1 MEIRYF
7 FAIESDAMESVYVRI
22 REKARNIASH
32 FPQQA
37 FYNDFSLENEFA
49 LKIFETD
56 AVINQLRTFV
66 YDRMDDDFGH
76 GIKHSAKVAL
86 DAGALAFIE
95 SQSYGYSQKKTERL
109 VVIAQSAGLL
119 HDVKRKEKNHAAKGA
134 IYSKEIIK
142 SHPFTDS
149 EKDAIAVAIHN
160 HQAFKKT
167 IAADSINSQLISD
180 CLYDADKFRWGP
192 DNFTDTVWD
201 MVAFF
206 HTPLAEF
213 VSLYPKA
220 MQSLTR
226 IKKTFRTNTGKIY
239 GPRFIDTGLAIG
251 YELFKEVRKE
261 LSV

>member
-1 MEIRYF
+1 
-7 FAIESDAMESVYVRI
+7 MESVYVRI
-22 REKARNIASH
+22 REKACLIASR

-37 FYNDFSLENEFA
+37 FYNDFSLENKYA
-49 LKIFETD
+49 LNIFETD
-56 AVINQLRTFV
+56 TVIGKLRTLV
-66 YDRMDDDFGH
+66 SDHLDNDFGH
-76 GIKHSAKVAL
+76 GIKHSVKVAL

-95 SQSYGYSQKKTERL
+95 SQSYDYSAQKTERL

-119 HDVKRKEKNHAAKGA
+119 HDIKRKEKNHAAKGA

-149 EKDAIAVAIHN
+149 EKNTIAVAIHN
-160 HQAFKKT
+160 HQAFKET
-167 IAADSINSQLISD
+167 IAANSVNGRLISG

-206 HTPLAEF
+206 NTPLAEF
-213 VSLYPKA
+213 ASLYPKA

-226 IKKTFRTNTGKIY
+226 IKKTFRTHTGQIY

-251 YELFKEVRKE
+251 HELFKEVQKE
-261 LSV
+261 LCSVRS

>member
-1 MEIRYF
+1 
-7 FAIESDAMESVYVRI
+7 MESVYVRI
-22 REKARNIASH
+22 REKARQIASR

-37 FYNDFSLENEFA
+37 FYHDFSLENKSA
-49 LKIFETD
+49 LHIFETD
-56 AVINQLRTFV
+56 TVINQLRTFV
-66 YDRMDDDFGH
+66 SDHLDDDFGH
-76 GIKHSAKVAL
+76 GIKHSVKVAL

-95 SQSYGYSQKKTERL
+95 SQSYGYSQKKTKRL

-119 HDVKRKEKNHAAKGA
+119 HDIKRKEKNHAAKGA

-149 EKDAIAVAIHN
+149 EKNAIAVAIHN

-167 IAADSINSQLISD
+167 IAANGANSQLISD

-213 VSLYPKA
+213 VTLYPKA

-226 IKKTFRTNTGKIY
+226 IKKTFRTHTGKIY

-251 YELFKEVRKE
+251 RELFKEVQKE